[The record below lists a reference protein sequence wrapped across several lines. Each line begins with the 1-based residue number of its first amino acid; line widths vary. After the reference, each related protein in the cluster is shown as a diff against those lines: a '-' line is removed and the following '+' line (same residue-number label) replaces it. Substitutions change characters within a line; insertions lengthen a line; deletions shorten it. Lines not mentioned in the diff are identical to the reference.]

1 MTPVSQSY
9 ILHQLTELDSIQQQV
24 ATLLQSHQIAN
35 EIQQDLRL
43 IMDEIISNVFHYS
56 HQGASCLVLL
66 NITLTDH
73 YCGLEFT
80 DPGPAFNPLEQAL
93 PKQDIPIT
101 EREIGGLGIYLV
113 RTLADK
119 IQYQR
124 SQDRNILSV
133 IKFLN

>member
-73 YCGLEFT
+73 YCGLNGRKGLEFVANT
-80 DPGPAFNPLEQAL
+80 IQNGFGRRVA
-93 PKQDIPIT
+93 
-101 EREIGGLGIYLV
+101 GLCY
-113 RTLADK
+113 
-119 IQYQR
+119 
-124 SQDRNILSV
+124 
-133 IKFLN
+133 